1 MKKPMTLREFLE
13 VHRGEIVSRSRKR
26 LEARNSVNDEELGR
40 GLSAF
45 LDQLSEAL
53 QRASDK
59 EPVDHAELRESA
71 IRHGHELFQRGV
83 SVGHVVHEYGNIC
96 QVITGLA
103 ADLDAAVAPDEF
115 RTLNLCLD
123 DAIAGAVTEFARQRE
138 RALVD
143 EGTERLGVLAHEM
156 RNALNAAMISF
167 ALIKQGVVAPGG
179 STSAIHERSLV
190 RLNSLIARSLADV
203 RLEAGLLR
211 LERIPL
217 WEVVQEAEISGRMMA
232 EPRGI
237 RLDVSPVDPS
247 ICVAA
252 DRQILAAALANLLQ
266 NAFKFTK
273 PGTGVAMRTACTNG
287 RVTIDIEDECGGL
300 PTGAAES
307 MLKPFVQNGRDRTGL
322 GLGLAICIR
331 AARSMAG
338 ELRVR
343 DIPGKGCVFTIDLPS
358 PPASSSARVDGS
370 DLAPGARGAEGPLRA
385 KGPDLPARAEHE
397 LHV

>member
-1 MKKPMTLREFLE
+1 MKKMISLREFLE
-13 VHRGEIVSRSRKR
+13 VHREEIVRRSKER
-26 LEARNSVNDEELGR
+26 LASRNSVNDEELAR
-40 GLSAF
+40 GLSSF
-45 LDQLSEAL
+45 LDELSEDL
-53 QRASDK
+53 RRASEK
-59 EPVDHAELRESA
+59 QPVDHAELREGA

-103 ADLDAAVAPDEF
+103 TDLDAAVAPDEF

-123 DAIAGAVTEFARQRE
+123 DAIAGAVTEYTKQRE
-138 RALVD
+138 RAIVD

-156 RNALNAAMISF
+156 RNALNSAMISF

-217 WEVVQEAEISGRMMA
+217 WEVIEEAEISGRMMA

-237 RLDVSPVDPS
+237 RLEVPPVDPT

-273 PGTGVAMRTACTNG
+273 PGTRVVLRTACKNG
-287 RVTIDIEDECGGL
+287 RVTMEIEDECGGL
-300 PTGAAES
+300 PEGAAAS

-343 DIPGKGCVFTIDLPS
+343 DVPGKGCVFTVDLPS
-358 PPASSSARVDGS
+358 PPIPSSSRLVEPS
-370 DLAPGARGAEGPLRA
+370 DSSSPSRGAEG
-385 KGPDLPARAEHE
+385 GPRRDAS
-397 LHV
+397 LHA

>member
-1 MKKPMTLREFLE
+1 MKKMISLREFLE
-13 VHRGEIVSRSRKR
+13 VHREEIVRRSKER
-26 LEARNSVNDEELGR
+26 LASRNSVNDEELAR
-40 GLSAF
+40 GLSSF
-45 LDQLSEAL
+45 LDELSEDL
-53 QRASDK
+53 RRASEK
-59 EPVDHAELRESA
+59 QPVDHADLRQSA

-83 SVGHVVHEYGNIC
+83 SVGQVVHEYGNIC

-103 ADLDAAVAPDEF
+103 SDLDAAVASDEF

-123 DAIAGAVTEFARQRE
+123 DAIAGAVTEHSRQRE
-138 RALVD
+138 RAIVD

-217 WEVVQEAEISGRMMA
+217 WEVIEEAEISGRMMA

-237 RLDVSPVDPS
+237 RLEVPPVDPT

-273 PGTGVAMRTACTNG
+273 PGTRVVLRTACKNG
-287 RVTIDIEDECGGL
+287 RVTMEIEDECGGL
-300 PTGAAES
+300 PEGAAAS

-343 DIPGKGCVFTIDLPS
+343 DVPGKGCVFTVDLPS
-358 PPASSSARVDGS
+358 PPIPSSSRLVEPS
-370 DLAPGARGAEGPLRA
+370 DSSSPSRGAEG
-385 KGPDLPARAEHE
+385 GPRRDAS
-397 LHV
+397 LHA